1 MTPTAAAPGVGTGS
15 EGVRS
20 MWEVFA
26 DGHRAGRVPAV
37 HLRATSARRSQPA
50 APRRIP
56 RYQVAVR
63 GVLVFIFMGYFLHPR
78 FPSAAAADAPAT
90 AVGEDRDTL
99 MHGGDDLPARQ
110 AAAQRLVAARAERE
124 LTSCLAVEDALVVQL
139 AAGGLW
145 EIWMNEAGPAARKRL
160 DAGNEALGRGD
171 IRRGRGSLRKA
182 HPRLPRVAGGPQQAG
197 HGALPPRSSS
207 REHPSLRGG
216 FAPEARSLRRLERA
230 NLVRRPGRGLGP
242 GPAGGSRVRAT
253 PAGFRLQRQLLK
265 LVEGRVPQA

>member
-1 MTPTAAAPGVGTGS
+1 
-15 EGVRS
+15 
-20 MWEVFA
+20 
-26 DGHRAGRVPAV
+26 
-37 HLRATSARRSQPA
+37 
-50 APRRIP
+50 
-56 RYQVAVR
+56 
-63 GVLVFIFMGYFLHPR
+63 MGYFLHPR

-171 IRRGRGSLRKA
+171 FDEAAEAFEKLTRDF
-182 HPRLPRVAGGPQQAG
+182 P
-197 HGALPPRSSS
+197 
-207 REHPSLRGG
+207 EW
-216 FAPEARSLRRLERA
+216 PEARNKLATVRYLQGRPVESIRLCEEVLRQKPDHFGAWSGLTLCAVQVEDWVLA
-230 NLVRRPGRGLGP
+230 LRG
-242 GPAGGSRVRAT
+242 ARESV
-253 PAGFRLQRQLLK
+253 RLQPGSAYNRQLLK